1 LIVEVFALRCR
12 KNIGQGIAHMIEDLI
27 ISLRQLNVVL
37 RLENDRLICDAPQG
51 VMNEDLINQVRQNKE
66 AIVAF
71 LKMERGLNSSPIG
84 IPTVAR
90 DNEIPL
96 SFSQESLWFLEQLS
110 PGTSTYNI
118 PLRIKLA
125 VNVDPAILQ
134 RSLDEIVRRHEALR
148 TRFRVARGAPTQAIG
163 PPCVVPLNFIDLST
177 EPAELR
183 TERVAQWCLAEAT
196 KAFELDKDL
205 LLRATLLRLQTD
217 EHVLLLTMHHIATDA
232 SSVDLIFNELF
243 VVYRA
248 FATEMPSPLPDLR
261 VQYADF
267 AVWQR
272 KYLSG
277 GAIDQQL
284 MYWKRQMA
292 NAPPVLELPI
302 DFPRPAVRSSKGAI
316 EVTEISNQLA
326 ARLKSLGRSESA
338 SLFMTLLAAFQVL
351 LYRCSGQSDIV
362 VGSPISGRQLLELES
377 VVGLFVNSLP
387 LRIDLSGNPSF
398 RRVLSQIREM
408 VLEAHQNQDIP
419 FEKLVQELRPPRD
432 PSRNPLFQVFFSF
445 RSRVGED
452 MTASISSEIISS
464 ETAKFDLSLSVEEF
478 THGMKAEI
486 EYCADLFRRERVID
500 LLKRLTL
507 LLESIADDPEVGID
521 QLSLVDDC
529 DRQIAIV
536 GSNRPD
542 VEYDLSRL
550 VDEVILEGAEFK
562 PEHEAVRFG
571 SDVLSYKQLS
581 DRVETVSLHLCAMG
595 IRSNDIVGLCVE
607 RSLDLVVGLLGILK
621 CGAAFVPLDPN
632 FPKERLAYMVKD
644 GCPAAILMQKRTE
657 DALPPSAGARLYL
670 DDLPRLQSEG
680 GRENTPTKPRRPTD
694 LAYVIYTSGSTGSP
708 KGVEISHR
716 SLMNFLYAMRRQ
728 LGVTSD
734 DALLAVTTISFDI
747 AMLELLLPLLVGG
760 RVVLASREQAANA
773 AELILLLR
781 KQNISVMQA
790 TPTTWRLLLAAKW
803 AGSADLKI
811 LCGGEPWSEDLAEA
825 LLSRCGSL
833 WNMYGPTETTIWS
846 AAKRVARGERV
857 LIGQPIA
864 NTQFYVLGPNS
875 EPQPI
880 DIPGELHISGA
891 GLARGYHG
899 RPDLTAEK
907 FVTNP
912 FGRNGHDQLYKTGD
926 RVRHL
931 PSGDLEFLGRQ
942 DNQVKIRGY
951 RVEPDEITAVLRSH
965 VGITDAVVVVHG
977 NDDLDKRLI
986 AYCTGPALERP
997 TDGDL
1002 RSFAKSK
1009 LPNYMIPS
1017 SFEFLERFPVTP
1029 SGKIDRKALER
1040 RIPAAGKASEAGIL
1054 PRTDL
1059 ERTIAKIWEKHL
1071 GLEGLGVSDD
1081 FFDLGAH
1088 SLMVVQVIH
1097 ELNSSCGFHLG
1108 VSQLFENPTVARL
1121 AAILED
1127 EQCESRQSSTI
1138 IRLREGGAGVP
1149 IYFIYAGPA
1158 EIAVARAVG
1167 EDHPVF
1173 GIQLPW
1179 RLKWRDAVTKNQTAQ
1194 FPGMDDLVDLFL
1206 NELRNHLGSGSCVLA
1221 GYSFA
1226 GLLAFEVARRLLAD
1240 GGKVDAVIVIDKW
1253 LPYPSIRSVLW
1264 KNLRDYRTE
1273 NRNGGPISA
1282 LKHRLSRSGFVI
1294 LWAVNRLLKRLA
1306 SSSMW
1311 LRPNQLTSF
1320 LDEDGIP
1327 LRWHLV
1333 ERLYTEIERHYRLE
1347 PLDCRGIVVRPEFLD
1362 RNGTVRAPDEYLGWR
1377 TLFERGVETFSVP
1390 GDHFSMVREYNRD
1403 LAQVIDRA
1411 TNNQSHQKVGWAE
1424 LQRME
1429 SE

>member
-1 LIVEVFALRCR
+1 MV
-12 KNIGQGIAHMIEDLI
+12 EDLI
-27 ISLRQLNVVL
+27 TSLRQLNVML
-37 RLENDRLICDAPQG
+37 RLENEQLICDAPQC
-51 VMNEDLINQVRQNKE
+51 VMNEDLINQVRENKA

-71 LKMERGLNSSPIG
+71 LKMEPGLNSSPIG
-84 IPTVAR
+84 IPIVAR

-125 VNVDPAILQ
+125 ANVDPAILQ

-148 TRFRVARGAPTQAIG
+148 TRFRFTRGSPTQAIG
-163 PPCVVPLNFIDLST
+163 PPCAVPFNFIDLSA

-183 TERVAQWCLAEAT
+183 TARVAQLCLAEAT
-196 KAFELDKDL
+196 RAFELDKDL
-205 LLRATLLRLQTD
+205 LLRATLLRLQTE
-217 EHVLLLTMHHIATDA
+217 EHVLLLTMHHIVTDA

-248 FATEMPSPLPDLR
+248 FATEMPSPLPNLR

-284 MYWKRQMA
+284 RYWKRQMA

-302 DFPRPAVRSSKGAI
+302 DFPRPVVRSSKGAL
-316 EVTEISNQLA
+316 EATEISSQLA
-326 ARLKSLGRSESA
+326 VRLKSLGRSESA
-338 SLFMTLLAAFQVL
+338 TLFMTLLAAFQVL

-362 VGSPISGRQLLELES
+362 VGSAISGRKLVELES

-387 LRIDLSGNPSF
+387 LRIDLSDNPSF

-432 PSRNPLFQVFFSF
+432 ASRNPLFQVFFSF

-452 MTASISSEIISS
+452 MTASIGSEIISS

-486 EYCADLFRRERVID
+486 EYCADLFCRERVID

-521 QLSLVDDC
+521 QLSLIDDC
-529 DRQIAIV
+529 DRRIAIV

-550 VDEVILEGAEFK
+550 VEVILEGAEFK

-581 DRVETVSLHLCAMG
+581 DRVEAVSLHLCALG
-595 IRSNDIVGLCVE
+595 VRSNDIVGLCVE

-644 GCPAAILMQKRTE
+644 ARPVAILIQKRTE
-657 DALPPSAGARLYL
+657 DALPPPAEARLHL

-680 GRENTPTKPRRPTD
+680 GPENAPPKPRPPTD

-716 SLMNFLYAMRRQ
+716 SLMNFLYAMRQQ

-781 KQNISVMQA
+781 EQNISLMQA

-825 LLSRCGSL
+825 LLSKCGSL

-846 AAKRVARGERV
+846 AAKRIAPGDRV
-857 LIGQPIA
+857 LIGPPIA

-880 DIPGELHISGA
+880 DIPGELYISGA

-926 RVRHL
+926 RVRRL

-942 DNQVKIRGY
+942 DNQVKIRGF
-951 RVEPDEITAVLRSH
+951 RVEPDEITTVLRSH
-965 VGITDAVVVVHG
+965 AGITDAVVVVHG
-977 NDDLDKRLI
+977 NDNLDKRLV

-997 TDGDL
+997 TDADL
-1002 RSFAKSK
+1002 RSYARGK

-1029 SGKIDRKALER
+1029 NGKIDRKALER
-1040 RIPAAGKASEAGIL
+1040 RIPAAGKASEVSIP

-1059 ERTIAKIWEKHL
+1059 ERTIAKTWEKYL

-1081 FFDLGAH
+1081 FFELGAH

-1097 ELNSSCGFHLG
+1097 ELNSSFGYRLG
-1108 VSQLFENPTVARL
+1108 VAQLFENPTVAKL
-1121 AAILED
+1121 AAILEN
-1127 EQCESRQSSTI
+1127 EQHGERQSSTI
-1138 IRLREGGAGVP
+1138 IRLREGGSDVP

-1158 EIAVARAVG
+1158 EITIARAIG
-1167 EDHPVF
+1167 GDHPVF

-1179 RLKWRDAVTKNQTAQ
+1179 PLRWREAVTNNQTAL
-1194 FPGMDDLVDLFL
+1194 FPGMDELVDLL
-1206 NELRNHLGSGSCVLA
+1206 VGKLRNHLGSGNCILA

-1226 GLLAFEVARRLLAD
+1226 GLLAFEVARRLLAGD
-1240 GGKVDAVIVIDKW
+1240 GKVHAVIVIDKW
-1253 LPYPSIRSVLW
+1253 LPYPSIRSVIS
-1264 KNLRDYRTE
+1264 KNLRDYWTE
-1273 NRNGGPISA
+1273 KWNGKPIST
-1282 LKHRLSRSGFVI
+1282 LSHRLSQSGFVI
-1294 LWAVNRLLKRLA
+1294 LWAIKMLVKRLV
-1306 SSSMW
+1306 SSPMW
-1311 LRPNQLTSF
+1311 LRPNELTSF
-1320 LDEDGIP
+1320 LDENGIP

-1347 PLDCRGIVVRPEFLD
+1347 PLECRGIVVRPEFLD
-1362 RNGTVRAPDEYLGWR
+1362 QHGSVRAPDEYLGWR
-1377 TLFERGVETFSVP
+1377 TLFQRGVETFSVP
-1390 GDHFSMVREYNRD
+1390 GNHFSMVREHGRD
-1403 LAQVIDRA
+1403 LALVIDRA
-1411 TNNQSHQKVGWAE
+1411 IRNQLHEKVGSPE

-1429 SE
+1429 SD